1 MDIIASI
8 LMLAVT
14 VEALVEYGK
23 SIGKAIADK
32 QAKTA
37 ITQLCAVAVSIG
49 LCGLT
54 RADLYAAIGVEFSL
68 PWVGRILTG
77 IFASRGAN
85 FVSDLIGRLT
95 QKNPL

>member
-1 MDIIASI
+1 MENIALI

-14 VEALVEYGK
+14 VEALIEYGK

-49 LCGLT
+49 LCGLAG
-54 RADLYAAIGVEFSL
+54 ADL
-68 PWVGRILTG
+68 
-77 IFASRGAN
+77 
-85 FVSDLIGRLT
+85 
-95 QKNPL
+95 

>member
-32 QAKTA
+32 HTKTA

-49 LCGLT
+49 LCGLAG
-54 RADLYAAIGVEFSL
+54 ADLYAAVGVEFSL

>member
-1 MDIIASI
+1 MENIALI

-14 VEALVEYGK
+14 VEALIEYGK

-49 LCGLT
+49 LCGLAG
-54 RADLYAAIGVEFSL
+54 ADLYAAVGVEFSL